1 VLLLLLRGG
10 GRMFVHTI
18 SNLHLR
24 ARGFSFSTLGKR
36 AGIINLINKTG

>member
-24 ARGFSFSTLGKR
+24 ARVAFHLQPSVSAPEL
-36 AGIINLINKTG
+36 LI